1 MDIQQY
7 LHLRPTPIL
16 DYNSKEIK
24 ELVDKHFVFIKN
36 PEKKAEKIYYFVRDE
51 IKFGFNETDDIPASR
66 ILKDG
71 YGQCNTKT
79 SLFMALVRAVNI
91 PSRAHFF
98 KINKRVQKDVFPSH
112 IYNRHLKEE
121 IIHSWPEIYIKDKW
135 IVLEGVILDEDYLR
149 QIKNRFHNQKQ
160 FEGYGVSVNDL
171 PNSSTDWTGDDT
183 YIQKES
189 ITKDEGLYAFP
200 DEYYEKYGANVSG
213 LEKFLFK
220 YVVRHLVNRKVRNIR
235 NGEW

>member
-1 MDIQQY
+1 MNMQQY
-7 LHLRPTPIL
+7 LRQTPIL

-24 ELVDKHFVFIKN
+24 ELIDKLLVDIKDT
-36 PEKKAEKIYYFVRDE
+36 EGKTEKIYYFVKDE
-51 IKFGFNETDDIPASR
+51 IKFGYNESDDIPASK

-79 SLFMALVRAVNI
+79 SLFMALVRAVEI
-91 PSRAHFF
+91 PCRAHFF
-98 KINKRVQKDVFPSH
+98 KINKRVQKGVFPSH

-121 IIHSWPEIYIKDKW
+121 IIHSWPEVYLKDKW
-135 IVLEGVILDEDYLR
+135 IVLEGVILDKDYLW
-149 QIKNRFHNQKQ
+149 QIKNRFNTEKG
-160 FEGYGVSVNDL
+160 FEGYGVSVKDL
-171 PNSSTDWTGDDT
+171 SNSSSEWTGDNT

-189 ITKDEGLYAFP
+189 IIKDEGIYASP

-235 NGEW
+235 GGKW

>member
-1 MDIQQY
+1 MNMQQY
-7 LHLRPTPIL
+7 LQQTSIL

-24 ELVDKHFVFIKN
+24 ELIDRLLADIKD
-36 PEKKAEKIYYFVRDE
+36 PEGKTEKIYYFVRDE
-51 IKFGFNETDDIPASR
+51 IKFGYNESDDIPASR

-79 SLFMALVRAVNI
+79 SLFMALVRAVEI
-91 PSRAHFF
+91 PCRAHFF
-98 KINKRVQKDVFPSH
+98 KINKRVQKGVFPSH

-121 IIHSWPEIYIKDKW
+121 IIHSWTEVYLKDKW
-135 IVLEGVILDEDYLR
+135 ITVEGVILDKDYLW
-149 QIKNRFHNQKQ
+149 QIKNRFKTEKG
-160 FEGYGVSVNDL
+160 FEGYGVSVKDL
-171 PNSSTDWTGDDT
+171 SNSSNDWTGKDT

-189 ITKDEGLYAFP
+189 ITSDEGIYASP

-220 YVVRHLVNRKVRNIR
+220 CVVRHLVNKKIRNIR
-235 NGEW
+235 GGKW